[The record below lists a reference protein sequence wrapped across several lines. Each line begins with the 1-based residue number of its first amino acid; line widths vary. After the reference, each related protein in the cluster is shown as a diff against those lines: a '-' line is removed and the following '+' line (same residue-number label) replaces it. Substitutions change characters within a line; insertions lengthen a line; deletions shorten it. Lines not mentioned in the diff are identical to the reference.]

1 MASLHGLSVIREESL
16 LPLMVML
23 VIKLSTLFNTRTT
36 GSAFNLQRS
45 SNRLLPFRPRLS
57 SFLTC
62 KTKNCEHARKV
73 SVDED
78 NEVGMAVV
86 HELS

>member
-1 MASLHGLSVIREESL
+1 
-16 LPLMVML
+16 ML

-36 GSAFNLQRS
+36 GSTSNLQQS

-57 SFLTC
+57 SFLSR
-62 KTKNCEHARKV
+62 KTKNCDHERKV

-78 NEVGMAVV
+78 NEVAMAVV